1 MNPKKN
7 IKNSFKTNVIY
18 GLLVLVPSAIV
29 FLLLEKIIELLEKIF
44 VVFKFETTLSFVF
57 AIMSGL
63 LLLLTL
69 CFVAGALVRT
79 RIGSWSLEG
88 LERKVLK
95 QIPGYEIISNVLKG
109 FAEKRT
115 AYPAALI
122 RLYGQGTAV
131 LGFIMEDNHNGSLT
145 VFVPSAPALTM
156 GSLHVVDRERVT
168 ILEAG
173 GMDVTNCISQWGIG
187 SQKILGRHRT
197 TEGRDGNDKQTELV
211 S

>member
-7 IKNSFKTNVIY
+7 TKTFFKANVIY
-18 GLLVLVPSAIV
+18 GLLVLVPSAII
-29 FLLLEKIIELLEKIF
+29 FLLLEKITEMLEKTF
-44 VVFKFETTLSFVF
+44 VAFKFETTFSFVV
-57 AIMSGL
+57 AIMLGL
-63 LLLLTL
+63 LLLLSL
-69 CFVAGALVRT
+69 CFVVGALVRT

-88 LERKVLK
+88 LERKVLN

-122 RLYGQGTAV
+122 RLYGRGTAV
-131 LGFIMEDNHNGSLT
+131 LGFIMEENPDGSLT
-145 VFVPSAPALTM
+145 VFVPSAPALTV

-173 GMDVTNCISQWGIG
+173 SMEVTNCISQWGIG
-187 SQKILGRHRT
+187 SQKIIGRHET
-197 TEGRDGNDKQTELV
+197 GEDEKVITASET
-211 S
+211 